1 MNVST
6 GDLVEILELWR
17 SALREVDATVVGSP
31 ERAAAEARAEQR
43 RLEYRAAALRMDVRI
58 DELDMAVEAPRVRSM
73 APLVTIDDAHQA
85 EPEPATAE
93 A

>member
-17 SALREVDATVVGSP
+17 LALRELDATAIASP

-43 RLEYRAAALRMDVRI
+43 RLEYRAAALRLDAHMD
-58 DELDMAVEAPRVRSM
+58 EVEEALEATRLRPI
-73 APLVTIDDAHQA
+73 APLVTIDDAHQ
-85 EPEPATAE
+85 EPEPAAAE

>member
-1 MNVST
+1 MST

-17 SALREVDATVVGSP
+17 SALRELDVTVIGSP

-43 RLEYRAAALRMDVRI
+43 RLEYRAVALRSDARL
-58 DELDMAVEAPRVRSM
+58 DEVEEALEATRLRPI
-73 APLVTIDDAHQA
+73 APLVTIDDAHHA
-85 EPEPATAE
+85 APEPAAAE